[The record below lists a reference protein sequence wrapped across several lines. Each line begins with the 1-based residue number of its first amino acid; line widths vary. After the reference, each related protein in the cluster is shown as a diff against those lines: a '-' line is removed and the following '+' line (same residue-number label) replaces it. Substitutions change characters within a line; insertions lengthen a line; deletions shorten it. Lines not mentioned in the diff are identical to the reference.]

1 MAYLTTISN
10 TKKHWVDIDTDVF
23 ALGIFEDKSISD
35 IGKIVDKETDGLI
48 SKAVKA
54 GDIKGKSGES
64 TLLFHNNG
72 RILIVG
78 LGEHDKFDNET
89 IRLAGGYVV
98 KKAASKKF
106 SSVAMEVFGNDSSPA
121 SSQALAEGIILGS
134 YQFLNFKSENDDQFE
149 VSSATVLNADDNGLI
164 KGVKIAN
171 AVCLARDISN
181 NPGNVTTPTYLAEIA
196 GEIAKEGKMS
206 LKVFDR
212 DEFTEMGMGGLAG
225 VAQGTDQ
232 PPKFIVVDYQ
242 GDKTSKKPI
251 VLVGKGLTFDSGG
264 ISIKP
269 AASMDEM
276 KYDMCGSAVVL
287 GVLKAASLIKPKIN
301 IVGIIPSTE
310 NLSGGKALKPGDVLT
325 AYNGKTIE
333 VLNTDAE
340 GRLILADGLSYASKH
355 FDPEFILD
363 FATLTGAVV
372 IALGHV
378 ATGILG
384 TDSALIEKVKTAS
397 ERTGEKVWELPLWEE
412 YSKQIKSKIADIKNV
427 GEGRQ
432 AGTIAAGVFLKEFV
446 KEGIPWVH
454 FDIAGTAWGGKETS
468 YTSKKS
474 ATGAIIRLVLDL
486 IRI

>member
-10 TKKHWVDIDTDVF
+10 TRKRWEDVDADVF
-23 ALGIFEDKSISD
+23 ALGIFEDKTLTE
-35 IGKIVDKETDGLI
+35 IGKSVDDILGGRI
-48 SKAVKA
+48 SKAVKG
-54 GDIKGKSGES
+54 GDINGKSGES
-64 TLLFHNNG
+64 TLLFHDRG
-72 RILIVG
+72 RVLVVG
-78 LGEHDKFDNET
+78 LGKRDKFNNET
-89 IRLAGGYVV
+89 IRLAGGAVI
-98 KKAASKKF
+98 KTAMSKKF
-106 SSVAMEVFGNDSSPA
+106 RNVAMEVFGNDSTPTSC
-121 SSQALAEGIILGS
+121 QALAEGIILGS
-134 YQFLNFKSENDDQFE
+134 YQFLDFKTDDEDQFE
-149 VSSATVLNADDNGLI
+149 LSSATVLNAESKGLS
-164 KGVKIAN
+164 KGVKIAI

-181 NPGNVTTPTYLAEIA
+181 NPGNVTTPTYLAKIA
-196 GEIAKEGKMS
+196 GEIAEEGKMS

-212 DEFTEMGMGGLAG
+212 EEFTEMGMGGLAG
-225 VAQGTDQ
+225 VALGTDQ
-232 PPKFIVVDYQ
+232 PPKFIVVNYKGGSSSQ
-242 GDKTSKKPI
+242 KPI

-276 KYDMCGSAVVL
+276 KFDMCGSAVVL
-287 GVLKAASLIKPKIN
+287 GVLKAAALIKPKVN

-372 IALGHV
+372 IALGHIT
-378 ATGILG
+378 TGILG
-384 TDSALIEKVKTAS
+384 TDPHLIESIKAAS

-454 FDIAGTAWGGKETS
+454 FDIAGTAWGGKEKS

-474 ATGAIIRLVLDL
+474 ATGVIIRLVLDL
-486 IRI
+486 IKV

>member
-1 MAYLTTISN
+1 MAYLTTITN
-10 TKKHWVDIDTDVF
+10 TRKRWADVDADVL
-23 ALGIFEDKSISD
+23 ALGIFEDKTLTE
-35 IGKIVDKETDGLI
+35 IGKSVDNKLGGQI
-48 SKAVKA
+48 SKAVKG
-54 GDIKGKSGES
+54 GDIKGESGES
-64 TLLFHNNG
+64 TLLFYDKG
-72 RILIVG
+72 RVLIVG
-78 LGEHDKFDNET
+78 LGKRDKFNNET
-89 IRLAGGYVV
+89 IRLAGGAVI
-98 KKAASKKF
+98 KTAMSKKF
-106 SSVAMEVFGNDSSPA
+106 SSVVMEVFGNESTPA
-121 SSQALAEGIILGS
+121 SCQALAEGIILGS
-134 YQFLNFKSENDDQFE
+134 YQFLNFKTDDEDQFE
-149 VSSATVLNADDNGLI
+149 VSSATVLDADSKGLS
-164 KGVKIAN
+164 KGVKIAI

-181 NPGNVTTPTYLAEIA
+181 NPGNVSTPTYLAKIA

-212 DEFTEMGMGGLAG
+212 EEFTEMGMGGLAG
-225 VAQGTDQ
+225 VALGTDQ
-232 PPKFIVVDYQ
+232 PPKFIVVTYNGGSSSQ
-242 GDKTSKKPI
+242 KPV

-276 KYDMCGSAVVL
+276 KFDMCGSAVVL
-287 GVLKAASLIKPKIN
+287 GILKAAALLKPKVN

-310 NLSGGKALKPGDVLT
+310 NLSGGKALKPGDILT

-378 ATGILG
+378 TTGILG
-384 TDSALIEKVKTAS
+384 TDPTLIEKIKAAS

-412 YSKQIKSKIADIKNV
+412 YSKHIKSKIADIKNV

-454 FDIAGTAWGGKETS
+454 FDIAGTAWGGKEKS

-486 IRI
+486 IKV